1 VADAGAGAE
10 AVVAAEAAAAVE
22 AIVARVEW
30 AEADAEGDTAGLR
43 CRVVAMA
50 VVEAL
55 VAEARPGTSRD
66 PATAQVVWLRIGML
80 PVETSTDLKRP
91 PGFNLVREALGPV
104 FLRSPKEIGL
114 GPARAAKGSP
124 ILRTKLAAA
133 NSLGKVREPGAAN

>member
-1 VADAGAGAE
+1 M
-10 AVVAAEAAAAVE
+10 VAAEAAAAVE

-66 PATAQVVWLRIGML
+66 PATAQVVWLRIGMW
-80 PVETSTDLKRP
+80 PVETSTDHKPP
-91 PGFNLVREALGPV
+91 PGFNPVRKALGPLS
-104 FLRSPKEIGL
+104 LRLLKEIGKAR
-114 GPARAAKGSP
+114 ARAATKGSL
-124 ILRTKLAAA
+124 I
-133 NSLGKVREPGAAN
+133 